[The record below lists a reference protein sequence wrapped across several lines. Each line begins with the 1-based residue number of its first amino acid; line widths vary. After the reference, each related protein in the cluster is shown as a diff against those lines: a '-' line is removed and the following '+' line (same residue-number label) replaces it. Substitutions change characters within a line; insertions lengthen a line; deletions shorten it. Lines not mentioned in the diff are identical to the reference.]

1 MKQLKT
7 IPKGWV
13 KYKLGELGYF
23 KTSSVN
29 KKINPNE
36 KEVNLINY
44 MDVYRHRFIDNK
56 INYMLVTANDHEK
69 EVSQVEEGDILF
81 TPSSETPDDIG
92 HSAVVFDNLPN
103 TLYSY
108 HLVRLKIKKEISID
122 LKFRGY
128 FCNSRLTLK
137 HFEKLATGVTRFT
150 LSKKDFEEAEVI
162 FPKSIKEQNKIAE
175 ILSKVDE
182 DIEKTDEIIQK
193 TERLKK
199 GLMQELLNSGSK
211 IKNGNLGDH
220 VLHVGSGATPRGGS
234 KIYLSEGIPFI
245 RSQNVYFRGLV
256 VNNLVY
262 ISNSIH
268 QQMQRSKVR
277 SHDVLL
283 NITGAS
289 IGRACIVPENFPES
303 NVNQHVCIIR
313 PNKDLLYKYLFYYLQ
328 SDKGQNQIFKFQ
340 IGGNR
345 EGLNFQQ
352 IRSMNIFLPT
362 IKEQKQI
369 TEILSAIDN
378 KIDINKQIKNK
389 LTQLKKGLMN
399 DLLSGEVRI

>member
-1 MKQLKT
+1 M
-7 IPKGWV
+7 
-13 KYKLGELGYF
+13 
-23 KTSSVN
+23 
-29 KKINPNE
+29 
-36 KEVNLINY
+36 
-44 MDVYRHRFIDNK
+44 
-56 INYMLVTANDHEK
+56 
-69 EVSQVEEGDILF
+69 
-81 TPSSETPDDIG
+81 
-92 HSAVVFDNLPN
+92 
-103 TLYSY
+103 
-108 HLVRLKIKKEISID
+108 
-122 LKFRGY
+122 
-128 FCNSRLTLK
+128 
-137 HFEKLATGVTRFT
+137 
-150 LSKKDFEEAEVI
+150 
-162 FPKSIKEQNKIAE
+162 
-175 ILSKVDE
+175 
-182 DIEKTDEIIQK
+182 
-193 TERLKK
+193 
-199 GLMQELLNSGSK
+199 
-211 IKNGNLGDH
+211 
-220 VLHVGSGATPRGGS
+220 
-234 KIYLSEGIPFI
+234 
-245 RSQNVYFRGLV
+245 
-256 VNNLVY
+256 
-262 ISNSIH
+262 
-268 QQMQRSKVR
+268 
-277 SHDVLL
+277 LL